1 MNYVRA
7 CWRLVRVFWHVVGAV
22 WMVHVQMPRSTQAR
36 GQELI
41 QAWSRTTLALLA
53 IDFIASG
60 DVPQHGPVLL
70 VANHVSWLDIVVMN
84 AARHSRFISKA
95 DVQRWPLLGS
105 LAKGGGT
112 LFIERESR
120 RDAMRVVHHMV
131 EHLRSGEVLA
141 VFPEGTT
148 GDGTTVKPFHANLL
162 QAPISA
168 NVPVQP
174 VAIRYVDTAS
184 GQRSFAPCYVD
195 DDTLLQSLWR
205 TLCASGVR
213 VEVAFGT
220 PEMPSGRDR
229 RTWAADLHATVAGMA
244 DLSSTRAP

>member
-7 CWRLVRVFWHVVGAV
+7 CWRLVRVLQHIVGAV
-22 WMVHVQMPRSTQAR
+22 WMVHVQMPRSTPAR

-41 QAWSRTTLALLA
+41 QAWSRTALALLA
-53 IDFIASG
+53 IDFVASG
-60 DVPQHGPVLL
+60 DIPQQGPVLL

-131 EHLRSGEVLA
+131 EHLRSGEILA

-174 VAIRYVDTAS
+174 VAIRYVDIAS
-184 GQRSFAPCYVD
+184 GLRSFAPCYVD
-195 DDTLLQSLWR
+195 DDTLVQSLWR

-213 VEVAFGT
+213 VEVTFGT
-220 PEMPSGRDR
+220 PEMPAGRDR
-229 RTWAADLHATVAGMA
+229 RTWAADLQSTVAGMCGFKA
-244 DLSSTRAP
+244 SDAA